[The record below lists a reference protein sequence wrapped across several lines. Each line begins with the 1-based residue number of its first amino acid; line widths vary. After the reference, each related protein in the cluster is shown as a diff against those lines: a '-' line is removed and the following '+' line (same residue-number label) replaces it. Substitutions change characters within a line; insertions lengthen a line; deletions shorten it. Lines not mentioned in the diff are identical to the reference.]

1 MSSEATYAMSPN
13 SSLAGTL
20 SHGHTGCKGAWEVS
34 VWSKGMGR
42 PRQPLAASKKREQ
55 LLKDWPAKA
64 ATAIVQTLEAAPLFP
79 VCRGQWKETAIV
91 LDFQPEQWWQW
102 AATRGLVWDS
112 GGSRPRC
119 PRSPAQAPALPGP
132 VIRQPGAGA
141 NDTPDCPLPP
151 ARAQTHRVSWS
162 PGYHTIPR
170 RDETVRPLSQ
180 P

>member
-13 SSLAGTL
+13 SSLASTL

-79 VCRGQWKETAIV
+79 MCRGQWKETAIV
-91 LDFQPEQWWQW
+91 LAFQPEQWWQW

-119 PRSPAQAPALPGP
+119 PSTSPARPCHQAAWGRRQRHARLPSP
-132 VIRQPGAGA
+132 SCAGA
-141 NDTPDCPLPP
+141 NASRFL
-151 ARAQTHRVSWS
+151 VSW
-162 PGYHTIPR
+162 IPR
-170 RDETVRPLSQ
+170 RDAKPRQ
-180 P
+180 CDR